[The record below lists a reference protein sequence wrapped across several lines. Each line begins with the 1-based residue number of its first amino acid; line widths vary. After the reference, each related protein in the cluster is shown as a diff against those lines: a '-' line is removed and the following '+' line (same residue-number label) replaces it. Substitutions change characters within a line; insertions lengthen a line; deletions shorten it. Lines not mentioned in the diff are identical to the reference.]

1 MAKDKNKVSV
11 RSIPKTFCRAGLK
24 FTEQAKNFEVDDKT
38 LKILQAESN
47 LIVGDALPEPDKDP
61 AKKDEK

>member
-1 MAKDKNKVSV
+1 
-11 RSIPKTFCRAGLK
+11 LK